1 MNKLAI
7 GTVQFGLDY
16 GISNTSKTID
26 IIRNEYPGIQIIE
39 DITHILF
46 DIEKTFSEKVDYYIG
61 SIRKWFG
68 IIDGALM
75 ISSKNNLPEIIYKDS
90 DFTNFRREALK
101 YKEQYN
107 CKKRLSD
114 KDKFRKLFLEAE
126 KSLDDGKN
134 PILISPDSMK
144 LLENLNCS
152 VIKNR
157 RKWNANTLLNLL
169 KTVSGV
175 YFPLNIDQIL
185 KTTPFSIPVLIKDRN
200 SFQKKLAEKGIYA
213 SVLWPLNDD
222 AREKSLFA
230 VEMENSMLSIPIDQ
244 RYDSSDMQKIYDIF
258 KILLGPQ

>member
-1 MNKLAI
+1 M
-7 GTVQFGLDY
+7 
-16 GISNTSKTID
+16 
-26 IIRNEYPGIQIIE
+26 
-39 DITHILF
+39 
-46 DIEKTFSEKVDYYIG
+46 
-61 SIRKWFG
+61 
-68 IIDGALM
+68 
-75 ISSKNNLPEIIYKDS
+75 
-90 DFTNFRREALK
+90 
-101 YKEQYN
+101 
-107 CKKRLSD
+107 
-114 KDKFRKLFLEAE
+114 FLEAE